1 MSEVSAETRNDPSLV
16 IGVDVGGT
24 FTDVFVLDE
33 ALGTILVLKV
43 PSTTGRVSGDQSQGF
58 LAGIR
63 EALKLANSHRHC
75 AASPSDAVAGALG
88 LPYSAIATIVHGTT
102 AGTNA
107 LLERKIARTGLITT
121 RGFRDVLEMRRRDRP
136 STWGLW
142 GQFEPIIE
150 RRLRAEVDERVLADG
165 TVLEAVNLEQVRN
178 ETKRLKALGCE
189 ALVIA
194 FINAY
199 ANPIN
204 EQQALTAALEAWR
217 GERSGETERAA
228 PDPSKASVNESN
240 LSETKAPAHAD
251 YVSASHQILPEI
263 REFERT
269 STAALNAALQPVVGQ
284 YVQRLDDGLKQA
296 GFRGQLLIVQSNGGV
311 MDVATTCQSPV
322 KTALS
327 GPAAGVMACAFLA
340 RESGYPNVITGDMG
354 GTSFDVS
361 LVANG
366 EPALASQTSIEFGM
380 VIRSPMI
387 EITTIGAGGGS
398 VASVDTSGLLQIG
411 PQSAGSYPGPV
422 CYGLRDQDAEKNAGF
437 GPCVTDANVVLG
449 RINAQKPMGKLPAL
463 DVEAARRA
471 IARHVGTPL
480 GLSVEVAAQAIL
492 DVANAKMA
500 GAIRLVSIE
509 RGHDPKQFAYMP
521 FGGGGALHV
530 CAMMKEVGV
539 TQGIVPRYPGV
550 TSALGCVIADMRRD
564 YVRTLNQAL
573 ALVAQDSLRESIG
586 SFVAQ
591 GRQALRDSRVRFAG
605 EQISVELDMLY
616 QGQSHT
622 ISVPLDSET
631 ALSASLGLAEIEAA
645 FVRAYRASFGQAL
658 EAVPMRLM
666 NLRVAVIGVRPKF
679 DLSLMSPKPRGAN
692 DSRSHATSMEANI
705 IANAVDEPSTYAQW
719 RRRVFHAGDW
729 LESPVFARM
738 DLPVG
743 FEVEGPALFE
753 QSDTTLWL
761 EPGFQAKVDRLGNLL
776 IRASGALA

>member
-1 MSEVSAETRNDPSLV
+1 MFEVRSEMESHPSLV

-33 ALGTILVLKV
+33 ALGKIQVLKV
-43 PSTTGRVSGDQSQGF
+43 PSTTGRTSGDQSQGF

-63 EALKLANSHRHC
+63 EALKAPDPRAQLATPHTSTD
-75 AASPSDAVAGALG
+75 ASASG
-88 LPYSAIATIVHGTT
+88 LSYAAIATIVHGTT

-142 GQFEPIIE
+142 GQFEPLIE

-165 TVLEAVNLEQVRN
+165 TVLEAVNLEQVISEVR
-178 ETKRLKALGCE
+178 RLKDLGCE

-204 EQQALTAALEAWR
+204 EQQALAAALEAWR
-217 GERSGETERAA
+217 DLRPNKPGSGGPNQGEPNQGE
-228 PDPSKASVNESN
+228 PN
-240 LSETKAPAHAD
+240 LSEANAPVNVG
-251 YVSASHQILPEI
+251 YVSASYQILPEI

-269 STAALNAALQPVVGQ
+269 STAALNAALQPVVGK

-296 GFRGQLLIVQSNGGV
+296 GFLGQLLIVQSNGGV
-311 MDVATTCQSPV
+311 MDVATTCLAPV

-340 RESGYPNVITGDMG
+340 RESGYPDVITGDMG

-361 LVANG
+361 LIAKG
-366 EPALASQTSIEFGM
+366 QPSLASQTSIEFGM

-398 VASVDTSGLLQIG
+398 VASVDSSGLLQVG
-411 PQSAGSYPGPV
+411 PESAGSYPGPV
-422 CYGLRDQDAEKNAGF
+422 CYGLRGQDVPASVIL

-449 RINAQKPMGKLPAL
+449 RINALKPIGKLPAL
-463 DVEAARRA
+463 DVEAARHA
-471 IARHVGTPL
+471 IGLHIGDPL
-480 GLSVEVAAQAIL
+480 GLNVEAAAEAIL
-492 DVANAKMA
+492 AVANAKMA

-564 YVRTLNQAL
+564 YVRTLNQSL
-573 ALVAQDSLRESIG
+573 ALVSQESLRESIRD
-586 SFVAQ
+586 FVAQ
-591 GRQALRDSRVRFAG
+591 GRQALRDSRVKFSG
-605 EQISVELDMLY
+605 EQITVELDMLY

-622 ISVPLDSET
+622 ISVPLDAADAMSAGFGVAMIET
-631 ALSASLGLAEIEAA
+631 A
-645 FVRAYRASFGQAL
+645 FVRAYRSSFGQTL

-666 NLRVAVIGVRPKF
+666 NLRVAVIGIRPKF
-679 DLSLMSPKPRGAN
+679 DLSLMAPTPVAALAA
-692 DSRSHATSMEANI
+692 SRP
-705 IANAVDEPSTYAQW
+705 VPST
-719 RRRVFHAGDW
+719 RPVFHAGDW
-729 LESPVFARM
+729 HETPIFARM

-743 FEVEGPALFE
+743 FEVSGPALFE
-753 QSDTTLWL
+753 QADTTVWL
-761 EPGFQAKVDRLGNLL
+761 EPGFQALVDRVGNLL
-776 IRASGALA
+776 IQARGAVV

>member
-1 MSEVSAETRNDPSLV
+1 MFESRTEVRVDPSLV

-33 ALGTILVLKV
+33 ALGTIQVLKV
-43 PSTTGRVSGDQSQGF
+43 PSTTGRASGDQSQGF

-63 EALKLANSHRHC
+63 EALKAVNPLGPSSAAQVGADSSAPGLSH
-75 AASPSDAVAGALG
+75 A
-88 LPYSAIATIVHGTT
+88 AIATIVHGTT

-136 STWGLW
+136 NTWGLW

-165 TVLEAVNLEQVRN
+165 TVLEAVNLEQVKN

-204 EQQALTAALEAWR
+204 EQQALAAALEAWR
-217 GERSGETERAA
+217 GERPSDLGSGG
-228 PDPSKASVNESN
+228 SN
-240 LSETKAPAHAD
+240 LGEPYLSQPNLRDLNLRKATANTD
-251 YVSASHQILPEI
+251 YVSAAHQILPEI

-269 STAALNAALQPVVGQ
+269 STAALNAALQPVVGK
-284 YVQRLDDGLKQA
+284 YVQRLDEGLKQA
-296 GFRGQLLIVQSNGGV
+296 GFLGQLLIVQSNGGV
-311 MDVATTCQSPV
+311 MDVATTCQAPV

-361 LVANG
+361 LIANG
-366 EPALASQTSIEFGM
+366 QPALASQTSIEFGM

-398 VASVDTSGLLQIG
+398 VASVDTSGLLQVG

-422 CYGLRDQDAEKNAGF
+422 CYGLRDQEVGGSAML

-463 DVEAARRA
+463 DVAAARRT
-471 IARHVGTPL
+471 IGRHVGDPL
-480 GLSVEVAAQAIL
+480 GLNIEAAAEAIL
-492 DVANAKMA
+492 AVANAKMA

-573 ALVAQDSLRESIG
+573 GLVVPESLRESIHG
-586 SFVAQ
+586 FVAR
-591 GRQALRDSRVRFAG
+591 GRQALGDSRVKFSG

-622 ISVPLDSET
+622 ISVPVDAEDAMSANFGVAMIET
-631 ALSASLGLAEIEAA
+631 A
-645 FVRAYRASFGQAL
+645 FMRAYRASFGQTL

-666 NLRVAVIGVRPKF
+666 NLRVAVTGLRPKF
-679 DLSLMSPKPRGAN
+679 DLSLMSPKPSGPITPDNALPM
-692 DSRSHATSMEANI
+692 RS
-705 IANAVDEPSTYAQW
+705 
-719 RRRVFHAGDW
+719 VFHAGHW
-729 LESPVFARM
+729 LEAPVFARM

-743 FEVEGPALFE
+743 FRVSGPALFE
-753 QSDTTLWL
+753 QADTTVWL
-761 EPGFQAKVDRLGNLL
+761 EPGFEAQVDRLGNLL
-776 IRASGALA
+776 IQARGYTYG

>member
-1 MSEVSAETRNDPSLV
+1 MFEAQRGVNATPSLV

-33 ALGTILVLKV
+33 ALGSIQVLKV
-43 PSTTGRVSGDQSQGF
+43 PSTVGRASGDQSQGF

-63 EALKLANSHRHC
+63 EALKVATTDGAH
-75 AASPSDAVAGALG
+75 AA
-88 LPYSAIATIVHGTT
+88 ITTIVHGTT

-165 TVLEAVNLEQVRN
+165 TVLEAVNLEQVKQ
-178 ETKRLKALGCE
+178 ETKRLRALGCE

-204 EQQALTAALEAWR
+204 EQQALDAALQAWGEADP
-217 GERSGETERAA
+217 GTLSAVKSSSPKLGTEAR
-228 PDPSKASVNESN
+228 
-240 LSETKAPAHAD
+240 

-269 STAALNAALQPVVGQ
+269 STAALNAALQPVVGK

-296 GFRGQLLIVQSNGGV
+296 GFLGQLLIVQSNGGV
-311 MDVATTCQSPV
+311 MDVATTCQAPV

-361 LVANG
+361 LVAKG
-366 EPALASQTSIEFGM
+366 QPALASQTSIEFGM

-398 VASVDTSGLLQIG
+398 VASVDSSGLLQVG

-422 CYGLRDQDAEKNAGF
+422 CYGLRASAGASTTL

-449 RINAQKPMGKLPAL
+449 RINAQKPIGKLPAL
-463 DVEAARRA
+463 DVAAARRA
-471 IARHVGTPL
+471 IASHVGDPL
-480 GLSVEVAAQAIL
+480 GLGVEAAAEAIL
-492 DVANAKMA
+492 AVANAKMA

-509 RGHDPKQFAYMP
+509 RGHDPKLFAYMP

-564 YVRTLNQAL
+564 YVRTLNQPL
-573 ALVAQDSLRESIG
+573 ALVAEDGLRASIQ
-586 SFVAQ
+586 SFVTQ
-591 GRQALRDSRVRFAG
+591 GRQALKDSRVKFAG
-605 EQISVELDMLY
+605 EACAVELDMLY

-622 ISVPLDSET
+622 LSVPLSAED
-631 ALSASLGLAEIEAA
+631 ALAPNFGIKTIEAA
-645 FVRAYRASFGQAL
+645 FVLAYRASFGQAL
-658 EAVPMRLM
+658 EGVPMRLM
-666 NLRVAVIGVRPKF
+666 NLRVAMIGIRPKF
-679 DLSLMSPKPRGAN
+679 ELRLMSPKPLSPEGSATGS
-692 DSRSHATSMEANI
+692 DSPALAGPVAMR
-705 IANAVDEPSTYAQW
+705 P
-719 RRRVFHAGDW
+719 VFHTGRW
-729 LESPVFARM
+729 LDTPIFARL
-738 DLPVG
+738 DLPIG
-743 FEVEGPALFE
+743 FKVQGPALFE
-753 QSDTTLWL
+753 QADTTVWL
-761 EPGFQAKVDRLGNLL
+761 EPGFQAEVDRLGNLL
-776 IRASGALA
+776 IQVSKAAS